1 MNSVFFN
8 NQNHKNSKLNLIF
21 FSFFLILQ
29 FLLYNIQAKGQN
41 TNNNIYQVPQPSNK
55 PTPSVPNANYAP
67 IPTTN
72 PQNPTPQP
80 TYNQPSP
87 VVQVAKTTNK
97 STTQETN
104 PINPSPVI
112 DGEIKNLPKNDYF
125 GPKIGKP
132 KAQKK
137 IIKKI
142 PKLPKNNDSKNINYP
157 DLDPLKRPNKDN
169 KKIDS
174 YYPEENPKNQLRYDN
189 KPTKKNLEIESKK
202 YDINPDSYYY
212 RDEKNANWLSYEK
225 ENISDDKFIIIDK
238 NPVQDDFN
246 KKYHDDLII
255 DNSKNQNQPIPSKN
269 KEKVN
274 NNQIKLGLENLNGE
288 YIYNYYNK
296 SKLTNTSKNQIKNL
310 LMSKIELENH
320 FFSRLLR
327 TNLSFSKSLNS
338 ANKSKF
344 YQYNNANINNPQQIT
359 EKYFSTTSNNY
370 KEFNFLSS
378 VQVFKD
384 YIRLNLGYRYNQL
397 IFNEYNFQTIS
408 SSNINNGSFLDV
420 ITNKNPV
427 KRNGNFNTKYKIP
440 FVGLEIKFPI
450 IAKITNFKIS
460 SAYSN
465 RASIVN
471 RLVDRNSNTTDNANF
486 RNAKYLNFGL
496 ELENII
502 SKNLTINLNYNF
514 QNINLPKSKAKLI
527 LELPKNNGISS
538 KFSSYGINLG
548 YKL

>member
-55 PTPSVPNANYAP
+55 PAPSVPKANYAP
-67 IPTTN
+67 IPTAN

-80 TYNQPSP
+80 TYNPTTSVAP
-87 VVQVAKTTNK
+87 VAPAINNSTNNGTK
-97 STTQETN
+97 
-104 PINPSPVI
+104 PVI
-112 DGEIKNLPKNDYF
+112 QAEIKNLPKNDYF

-212 RDEKNANWLSYEK
+212 RDEKNAKWLSYEN
-225 ENISDDKFIIIDK
+225 ENIPEEKFIITDK
-238 NPVQDDFN
+238 NPIQDDFN
-246 KKYHDDLII
+246 KKYNDDLII
-255 DNSKNQNQPIPSKN
+255 DNSKNNNQPIIDKIN
-269 KEKVN
+269 EKVN
-274 NNQIKLGLENLNGE
+274 NYQIKFGLENLNGE

-320 FFSRLLR
+320 FFSRFLR
-327 TNLSFSKSLNS
+327 TDLSFSKSLNS

-344 YQYNNANINNPQQIT
+344 YQYSNTNPENPQQVT
-359 EKYFSTTSNNY
+359 NKNFSTTSNNY

-378 VQVFKD
+378 LQIFQD
-384 YIRLNLGYRYNQL
+384 YIRFNLGYKYNQL
-397 IFNEYNFQTIS
+397 IFDESNFQTIS
-408 SSNINNGSFLDV
+408 SSNINNGNILDQ
-420 ITNKNPV
+420 ITNINPIKKNL
-427 KRNGNFNTKYKIP
+427 NFNTKYKIP

-450 IAKITNFKIS
+450 IAKISNLKIS

-471 RLVDRNSNTTDNANF
+471 RLVDRNSNTTHNANF
-486 RNAKYLNFGL
+486 KNAKYLNFGL
-496 ELENII
+496 ELENTI

-514 QNINLPKSKAKLI
+514 QNINLTKSKAKLI

-548 YKL
+548 YKF